1 MAEQT
6 GFIKITGTVNGICF
20 YRLHGKYYARLK
32 SSLSG
37 ERVQR
42 SPAFENTMKYAG
54 LLAKASV
61 IASDVYNMLPKEKK
75 ERKIYQ
81 RLVGM
86 GMRLFKEGTRKEEVI
101 EVLKKYLIV
110 LFFIFFF
117 L

>member
-61 IASDVYNMLPKEKK
+61 IASDVYICCRRKKRKEKFTSDWW
-75 ERKIYQ
+75 
-81 RLVGM
+81 GW
-86 GMRLFKEGTRKEEVI
+86 G
-101 EVLKKYLIV
+101 
-110 LFFIFFF
+110 
-117 L
+117 